1 MPGLL
6 VNVEQIK
13 ASATTLLAGEYP
25 DLPGETVSEVVTEC
39 VDAAPPER
47 DRAVAACRVLSLA
60 RARLDA
66 RRVTGPVIDLTD
78 R

>member
-1 MPGLL
+1 MLIG
-6 VNVEQIK
+6 VEQIK
-13 ASATTLLAGEYP
+13 ASATALLADEYS

-47 DRAVAACRVLSLA
+47 DRAVAACRFLSLA

-66 RRVTGPVIDLTD
+66 RRVTGPVIDFTD